1 MVTSAGYERSVM
13 TTSKEEWLRTAEQQH
28 REAVA
33 RLGHTVSYS
42 SAGLQAMLLANGG
55 ALIGLFTLI
64 APHRDLAAKLWPSGL
79 AFSIGMMLTLLA
91 WLFTAAAQDRLQIV
105 CSILA
110 TNAEANAYG
119 REPEDDEKRDMKI
132 GGTCVGLAY
141 VSALLGIFVFLAGCL
156 LTLKA
161 LA

>member
-1 MVTSAGYERSVM
+1 M
-13 TTSKEEWLRTAEQQH
+13 TISKEEWLRAAEQQH

-79 AFSIGMMLTLLA
+79 AFSIGMGLTLLA
-91 WLFTAAAQDRLQIV
+91 WVFTAWAQDRFQV
-105 CSILA
+105 ACSALA
-110 TNAEANAYG
+110 ANAEAHAYG
-119 REPEDDEKRDMKI
+119 REAEDDEEHDMKI
-132 GGTCVGLAY
+132 GGACVWFAY
-141 VSALLGIFVFLAGCL
+141 GSALLGILVFLAGCL
-156 LTLKA
+156 LTLRA